1 MNEKTYDKIIS
12 NENIAETTLALLTNQ
27 HAYSA
32 RSAGIFTLHDLVN
45 IHKYINFALSL
56 PNSASEVL
64 SWLNISTSDKLP
76 IEKESL
82 TDAIELTRQHAGEWD
97 SIEQQVKEQ
106 SINLSLTSRNITQ
119 TGNQILDYINDMPV
133 IQQISNILQE
143 LSIEKLTKLY
153 YKNDDQQIATELLS
167 ILKLIKDDIQVQ
179 RHKTAKVKHVI
190 SDFRIRIIG
199 GNLSSHQHVESL
211 LFRIKS
217 IYMQLD
223 THNDNNNDEDSYLT
237 NRIENLKKE
246 VHKLEQEYNHFVK
259 LSFTGLVGGLIG
271 LIITGGIFGSQA
283 EKIRKQKNLLL
294 EEIADLNNQVNKNR
308 FIKKNIFSIQIQLQ
322 QIESYFKD
330 ARLAVEHLDYM
341 WLTILT
347 EMNQSIEIFSR
358 IDNAANLLKFITR
371 FKKIITS
378 WSSIQNYSEQLI
390 NLFDPL
396 HSISINQ

>member
-106 SINLSLTSRNITQ
+106 SINLSLISRNITQ
-119 TGNQILDYINDMPV
+119 TGNQILDYINHMPV

-153 YKNDDQQIATELLS
+153 YKSDDQQIATELLS

-223 THNDNNNDEDSYLT
+223 AHNDNNSDEDSYLT
-237 NRIENLKKE
+237 NKIENLKKE

-283 EKIRKQKNLLL
+283 EKIRKQKNVLL

-308 FIKKNIFSIQIQLQ
+308 FIKKIFSV
-322 QIESYFKD
+322 FKYSSSKLKVILKM
-330 ARLAVEHLDYM
+330 LA
-341 WLTILT
+341 
-347 EMNQSIEIFSR
+347 
-358 IDNAANLLKFITR
+358 
-371 FKKIITS
+371 
-378 WSSIQNYSEQLI
+378 
-390 NLFDPL
+390 
-396 HSISINQ
+396 